1 MGIHWIKEIVQ
12 IGMRGIGSAR
22 CEEVE
27 DAERYSADIITAYE
41 MHSVGMEAILSRIPD
56 DGFIYLTIVQM
67 A

>member
-1 MGIHWIKEIVQ
+1 
-12 IGMRGIGSAR
+12 MRGIGSAR